1 MEWYIKMLM
10 TIHLNS
16 RSLWANYAKND
27 VKHLQFSFFL
37 LRISLF
43 PKNLDRMFL
52 FWTFVSSLLRFL
64 SVRPPTLINAHTL
77 SLSLSLTHSHPH
89 KHILYLSHTHAPPAK
104 MCTRAT
110 REAEDS
116 FPTLIA
122 KVKCSTIVLFCIYRI
137 SSQSCLTSSHSVLL
151 RWKYEVQICLL

>member
-10 TIHLNS
+10 MIHLNS

-27 VKHLQFSFFL
+27 VKHLQVFFFL

-77 SLSLSLTHSHPH
+77 SLTFTHTHTHTHPHSHTRIH
-89 KHILYLSHTHAPPAK
+89 YLSHTHAPPAK

-151 RWKYEVQICLL
+151 RWKYEV